1 MNRRECV
8 FIGQIRSL
16 FPQNGIFISI
26 KHSHQFLILKG
37 RTGNFP
43 KWNPITLL
51 SHLITPLYYLIT
63 SLYYQLHSNHQSLK
77 SPQSY
82 HPKMMKTLLSPKYL
96 PKESVNPT
104 AKRQEIVSLSTTK
117 SEYITITHA
126 SKEALWLRSLITQ
139 LFNTVLKPTTL
150 FSDNQSAIALTKDH
164 QYHPRSKHICY
175 DFVYFYYHLF
185 LLSFIFVIF
194 YLG

>member
-1 MNRRECV
+1 
-8 FIGQIRSL
+8 
-16 FPQNGIFISI
+16 
-26 KHSHQFLILKG
+26 
-37 RTGNFP
+37 
-43 KWNPITLL
+43 
-51 SHLITPLYYLIT
+51 
-63 SLYYQLHSNHQSLK
+63 
-77 SPQSY
+77 
-82 HPKMMKTLLSPKYL
+82 MMKTLLSLKYL

-164 QYHPRSKHICY
+164 QYHPRSKHI
-175 DFVYFYYHLF
+175 DVWFH
-185 LLSFIFVIF
+185 FIRWIIENGSIRLIYCPTGDMLADTLTKALPSPKVKHFMVE
-194 YLG
+194 LGLTLV